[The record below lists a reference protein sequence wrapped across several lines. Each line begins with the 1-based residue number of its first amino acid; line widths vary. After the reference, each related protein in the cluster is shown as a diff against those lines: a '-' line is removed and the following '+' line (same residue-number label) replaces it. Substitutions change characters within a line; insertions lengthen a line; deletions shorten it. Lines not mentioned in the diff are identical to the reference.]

1 MAEVKHPAQ
10 EATLIGDLV
19 RSRASADR
27 AALHRRLVAALSDLE
42 IDGTIEP
49 AAVTFADELQGRYTT
64 VGAAVHA
71 ALLIRLALL
80 PEADVRF
87 GIGRGTVTTLDT
99 DRRTQDGP
107 GWWSAR
113 AAIEATEAGE
123 RRAGLRLVRTTYS
136 PYDDDP
142 AAPAVNAALA
152 CRDHLMGSLDERS
165 LRILRGLMTGQTK
178 TALADA
184 EGISASAVS
193 QRAVR
198 DGLDTIVL
206 ASDWLRQVR

>member
-1 MAEVKHPAQ
+1 MSEMKASAE

-19 RSRASADR
+19 RSRASTDR
-27 AALHRRLVAALSDLE
+27 AALHRSLVATLDGLE
-42 IDGTIEP
+42 VDGTIEP
-49 AAVTFADELQGRYTT
+49 AAVTFADELQGRYATL
-64 VGAAVHA
+64 GAALHA

-87 GIGRGTVTTLDT
+87 GVGRGSVTTLDEA
-99 DRRTQDGP
+99 RRTQDGP

-113 AAIEATEAGE
+113 AAIEATEEGE
-123 RRAGLRLVRTTYS
+123 RRAGLRLVRTTYQ
-136 PYDDDP
+136 PHDEDP
-142 AAPAVNAALA
+142 AAPAINAALA